1 MFRGLSEIS
10 PRPRSVL
17 VLDPVT
23 NPPFKR
29 RRDALKELVALAR
42 HGWLMSKTGHSGRAR
57 GEAEHLVV
65 FIHGYFGS
73 GGAFHP
79 MASHLAS
86 LGLAPRQLQYN
97 YFPAG
102 SVADHADRLADAI
115 QRAHPEGPVCV
126 VAHSLGGLI
135 ARYYAQVLGG
145 RVDGLVTIGT
155 PHRGT
160 SLARGWP
167 MQLARELSP
176 GSQLLHTLTVTRE
189 RLKHA
194 RLTSVVA
201 VQDSLVAC
209 HSAALDG
216 SRAVYVDGVGHHGV
230 LFHRHTWAV
239 VENGITLDAPRAV
252 AEGDSFAEFEGDS
265 GEHLVGSAL
274 PLRRVVG

>member
-1 MFRGLSEIS
+1 M
-10 PRPRSVL
+10 
-17 VLDPVT
+17 T

-42 HGWLMSKTGHSGRAR
+42 HGWLMSKTSDAPRTR

-97 YFPAG
+97 YFPSG
-102 SVADHADRLADAI
+102 SVADHADRLAERI
-115 QRAHPEGPVCV
+115 QKAHPDGPVCL

-135 ARYYAQVLGG
+135 SRYYAQVLGG
-145 RVDGLVTIGT
+145 RVDALVTIGT

-176 GSQLLHTLTVTRE
+176 NSQLLRTLTATRS
-189 RLKHA
+189 RLDAA
-194 RLTSVVA
+194 RLTSVIA

-230 LFHRHTWAV
+230 LFHRHTWGAV
-239 VENGITLDAPRAV
+239 EDGITLDDAPAPDARQSYPDLAD
-252 AEGDSFAEFEGDS
+252 ES
-265 GEHLVGSAL
+265 GEHEASPL
-274 PLRRVVG
+274 PLKRVAG

>member
-1 MFRGLSEIS
+1 VVRLS
-10 PRPRSVL
+10 L
-17 VLDPVT
+17 VT

-42 HGWLMSKTGHSGRAR
+42 HGWLMSKTGDAPRA
-57 GEAEHLVV
+57 GGQAEHLVV

-73 GGAFHP
+73 GGAFYP

-97 YFPAG
+97 YLPSG
-102 SVADHADRLADAI
+102 SVAEHADRLAERI
-115 QRAHPEGPVCV
+115 HRAHPDGPVCV
-126 VAHSLGGLI
+126 VSHSLGGLI

-145 RVDGLVTIGT
+145 RIDGLVTIGT

-167 MQLARELSP
+167 MQLAKELSP
-176 GSQLLHTLTVTRE
+176 NSQLLRTLTATRA
-189 RLKHA
+189 RLDGA
-194 RLTSVVA
+194 RLTSVIA

-230 LFHRHTWAV
+230 LFHRHTWAA
-239 VENGITLDAPRAV
+239 VENGITLDDPRAAGDDDRYDD
-252 AEGDSFAEFEGDS
+252 AET
-265 GEHLVGSAL
+265 GEHAVSA
-274 PLRRVVG
+274 PLRRVAG

>member
-1 MFRGLSEIS
+1 MVVLS
-10 PRPRSVL
+10 L
-17 VLDPVT
+17 VT

-42 HGWLMSKTGHSGRAR
+42 HGWLMSKTDGAPKTR
-57 GEAEHLVV
+57 GQAEHLVV

-79 MASHLAS
+79 MASHLAA

-97 YFPAG
+97 YLPAG
-102 SVADHADRLADAI
+102 SVAEHAEQLAERI
-115 QRAHPEGPVCV
+115 QEANPDGPVCV

-135 ARYYAQVLGG
+135 SRYYAQVLGG
-145 RVDGLVTIGT
+145 RVDALVTIGT

-176 GSQLLHTLTVTRE
+176 NSQLLRTLTATRG
-189 RLKHA
+189 RLDDA
-194 RLTSVVA
+194 RLTSVIA

-230 LFHRHTWAV
+230 LFHRHPWAA
-239 VENGITLDAPRAV
+239 VEAGITLDDGRAPGTR
-252 AEGDSFAEFEGDS
+252 ESFTDVNDDS
-265 GEHLVGSAL
+265 GEHAASPLT
-274 PLRRVVG
+274 LRRVAG